1 MCIDL
6 DSSGRAHRKRKVEV
20 SVKDPSRDKLMGMR
34 QVVKAKHVP
43 EVKIKARLVI
53 LGYQAGD
60 LEAELLK
67 GATPTTKRRAK
78 HCLLQ
83 VAIHQGREQQ
93 ADRYFVQGTS

>member
-1 MCIDL
+1 
-6 DSSGRAHRKRKVEV
+6 
-20 SVKDPSRDKLMGMR
+20 MGMR

-67 GATPTTKRRAK
+67 RATPKTKRRAK

-93 ADRYFVQGTS
+93 ADRYVVQGTS